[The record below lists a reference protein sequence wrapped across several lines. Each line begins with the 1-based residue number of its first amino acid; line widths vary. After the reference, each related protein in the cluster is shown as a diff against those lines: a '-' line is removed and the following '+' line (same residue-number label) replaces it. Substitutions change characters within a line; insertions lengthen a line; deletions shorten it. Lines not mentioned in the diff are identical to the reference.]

1 MNPRLPSEFLELFKD
16 QQQNLNTLNPLLF
29 NNEIARLFLQQKLAQ
44 MAAASQGTRSDATS
58 INNNNNNSISTPT
71 LVEAAAAAVAAA
83 GNKRLLSESH
93 HRYQIEGDEEKPR
106 KRSRIGG
113 QSVKT
118 AEVWRFFEQIPNE
131 QAATCNICSKTIKAT
146 NSSTTGMIRHLRS
159 CHHPE
164 HEILQKA
171 RQQNNIRK
179 VLKSG
184 VIDGEHLNEMVL
196 LQQLEQEKEAAA
208 AAEND
213 RISETVESIAAS
225 TSSNASEAD
234 VQIKGLHTIER
245 LISTPKQENLEHD
258 ETFGNTPILK
268 PAKRGRPPKIT
279 LDDSMMNDSGFVQN
293 KLYNELSILFTFKVL
308 NVEIMDNQLF
318 QSFLRQFAPG
328 YPLPSAD
335 EFRKKIL
342 PSYSQ
347 AFFKNNNYLKTPIRS
362 SKISSRV
369 NSEGKAASPAPTNE
383 SGFHDEEESHPA
395 DQSSVADSLFSFLC
409 ASVNGTPTSQHNPET
424 KSESYHGFCETD
436 SVISDKSSESADQF
450 ENMFDE
456 LLDHIGQGIFPKENL
471 HMLVIRL
478 YNVYANVK
486 SSKTLTDEIFKI
498 LDVSTESDLDEVVRS
513 RESNDSGL
521 DMNASEEKMFPRL
534 WNCIIFAVNCFN
546 EINTLIEKDLLAVQ
560 RFNDADYELLTAL
573 HHNIINPEN

>member
-29 NNEIARLFLQQKLAQ
+29 NNEIARLFIQQKLAQ
-44 MAAASQGTRSDATS
+44 MAAASQGNRSDAS
-58 INNNNNNSISTPT
+58 SNNNSISTPA
-71 LVEAAAAAVAAA
+71 LVEAAAAVA

-93 HRYQIEGDEEKPR
+93 RYHPEGEEEKPR

-118 AEVWRFFEQIPNE
+118 AEVWRYFEQIPNE
-131 QAATCNICSKTIKAT
+131 QAAKCSICSKTIKAT

-164 HEILQKA
+164 HEILQIA
-171 RQQNNIRK
+171 RQQNSLRK

-196 LQQLEQEKEAAA
+196 IQQLQQQQNQEKESAAA
-208 AAEND
+208 SADND

-225 TSSNASEAD
+225 TSSNASESD

-245 LISTPKQENLEHD
+245 LISTPKQQENNLEHD
-258 ETFGNTPILK
+258 ETFGSTPISK

-279 LDDSMMNDSGFVQN
+279 LEDSMPNESGFVQN
-293 KLYNELSILFTFKVL
+293 KLCNELSILFAFKVL
-308 NVEIMDNQLF
+308 PVEIMDNQLF
-318 QSFLRQFAPG
+318 QSFLRQIAPG
-328 YPLPSAD
+328 YPLASAE
-335 EFRKKIL
+335 EFRTKIL
-342 PSYSQ
+342 PNYSQ
-347 AFFKNNNYLKTPIRS
+347 AFLKNNNSLKTPIHS
-362 SKISSRV
+362 SKTSRV
-369 NSEGKAASPAPTNE
+369 HSDGKTAASPAPTNE
-383 SGFHDEEESHPA
+383 SGFHEEDESHPA
-395 DQSSVADSLFSFLC
+395 DQSSVADSLLSFLC
-409 ASVNGTPTSQHNPET
+409 ASVNGTPTSQHNTET

-436 SVISDKSSESADQF
+436 SVISDKSSESSDQF

-456 LLDHIGQGIFPKENL
+456 LLDHIGHGVFPKENL
-471 HMLVIRL
+471 HMLVVRS
-478 YNVYANVK
+478 YNAYATIK
-486 SSKTLTDEIFKI
+486 SNATLIHKLFK
-498 LDVSTESDLDEVVRS
+498 LLGVPSESNLDEVVRS
-513 RESNDSGL
+513 REANDSGL
-521 DMNASEEKMFPRL
+521 DMNASGDKMFPRL
-534 WNCIIFAVNCFN
+534 WNCIVFAVNCFN
-546 EINTLIEKDLLAVQ
+546 EINTLIEKDLLTVQ